1 MAVARPRF
9 RRAVFLLLNGNFDGF
24 DSTDNGD
31 VRLLWSGKSLE
42 GADNGGP
49 CIRNGQEKGNGAAPV
64 GQLPALTA
72 YSGDKAAERR
82 DDATTD

>member
-42 GADNGGP
+42 HADNGGP
-49 CIRNGQEKGNGAAPV
+49 RIHDG
-64 GQLPALTA
+64 
-72 YSGDKAAERR
+72 
-82 DDATTD
+82 